1 MKINVSVL
9 ALAIGSVN
17 FIGCKDSNANT
28 GDVAVDFLIDL
39 HNDKFAKEG
48 GYANDE
54 QRNKYSPLAKDLT
67 ECTTKVSAAF
77 DKMAKDPKLKEM
89 ITHDEGKKAFD
100 VTIQLPPAAR
110 PQYAQGLCNSLK
122 RFK

>member
-17 FIGCKDSNANT
+17 FIGCKDSGANT

-54 QRNKYSPLAKDLT
+54 QRKKYSPLAKDLT
-67 ECTTKVSAAF
+67 ECTTKVSAAC

-89 ITHDEGKKAFD
+89 ITHDEGKKVFVAM
-100 VTIQLPPAAR
+100 IQLPTASR
-110 PQYAQGLCNSLK
+110 PQIAQGLCNRLK
-122 RFK
+122 SFK